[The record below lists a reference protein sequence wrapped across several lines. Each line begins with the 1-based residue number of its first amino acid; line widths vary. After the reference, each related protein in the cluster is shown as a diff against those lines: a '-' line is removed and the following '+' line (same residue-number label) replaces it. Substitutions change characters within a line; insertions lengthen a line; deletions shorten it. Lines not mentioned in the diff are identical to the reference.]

1 MTPSKLQREN
11 ARLRRLVAALKASH
25 RELQAVITTLAAARV
40 VWPVD
45 DAAEQ
50 RILALTTQVRQTT
63 H

>member
-25 RELQAVITTLAAARV
+25 RELQAVITALAAARV